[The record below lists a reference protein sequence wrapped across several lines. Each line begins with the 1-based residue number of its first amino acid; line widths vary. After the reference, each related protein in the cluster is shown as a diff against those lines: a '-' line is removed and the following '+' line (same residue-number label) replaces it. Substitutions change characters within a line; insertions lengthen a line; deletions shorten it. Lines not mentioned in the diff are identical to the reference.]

1 MDRPNIGSLNTNNPN
16 LTAPIAATGPQ
27 ATSQVQPKKNTRGHR
42 RRRRRPR
49 KRPEGNIKRWRR
61 AQRKATAPFEASGSA
76 HPSGLGTDDD
86 SEADSDSN
94 TDDEGDDQHPGES
107 VNAETINGERTHFY
121 YVPLSRQQDPH
132 PMEPITEQKTLQMY
146 HRLSFGTCII
156 APLDKP
162 SFCKVRWIP
171 FNQMSPSELNGW
183 EKLVFH
189 LLERCNHI
197 SPVKGNGAQTGGM
210 MWADGWRKSSDPD
223 QSVGRF
229 CCVEKMKKAM
239 ERARYNPV
247 SEAAGIQEASDFI
260 SLQLQQFA
268 PGVFESCRQLLIDG
282 NYPSMAQM
290 EWPAP
295 YTPNDFASFL
305 TFTMFNFFN
314 QPHQDSDVNNWTL
327 VIWIPIFNPRTR
339 TEDDLILADEG
350 FDMEGGQ
357 FTFRDFQVY
366 LDLTEVLGVTMCV
379 FKSNSIRHQ
388 TLPGHSRS
396 GKYTR
401 I

>member
-1 MDRPNIGSLNTNNPN
+1 
-16 LTAPIAATGPQ
+16 
-27 ATSQVQPKKNTRGHR
+27 
-42 RRRRRPR
+42 
-49 KRPEGNIKRWRR
+49 
-61 AQRKATAPFEASGSA
+61 
-76 HPSGLGTDDD
+76 
-86 SEADSDSN
+86 
-94 TDDEGDDQHPGES
+94 
-107 VNAETINGERTHFY
+107 
-121 YVPLSRQQDPH
+121 
-132 PMEPITEQKTLQMY
+132 MY
-146 HRLSFGTCII
+146 HCLSFGTCII

-388 TLPGHSRS
+388 TLRGHSRS

-401 I
+401 IGFSCQMSKSMSDAVVAYMTGFNKRKQPVAQMPAAGQQKQIKNALMAIEKDKKSK